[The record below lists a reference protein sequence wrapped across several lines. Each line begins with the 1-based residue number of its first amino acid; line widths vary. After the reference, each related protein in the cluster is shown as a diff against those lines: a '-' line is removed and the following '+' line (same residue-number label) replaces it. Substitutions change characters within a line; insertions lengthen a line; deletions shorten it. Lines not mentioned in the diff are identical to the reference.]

1 MPRPR
6 LRCGSAVS
14 RGAET
19 REAIFA
25 QPDWLRG
32 VPARVGSRR
41 LPQVRV
47 VFAGCGTSFHAAQTG
62 GEAVQALDLVHE
74 RLERADVFVLVS
86 HEGQTPLTLEVAKSY
101 PEVEK
106 WLVTGA
112 VESPLAEFCDE
123 VVEAVGVHLLGRPG
137 EDQCPIRCLL
147 VRV

>member
-1 MPRPR
+1 
-6 LRCGSAVS
+6 
-14 RGAET
+14 
-19 REAIFA
+19 
-25 QPDWLRG
+25 
-32 VPARVGSRR
+32 VGSRR

-123 VVEAVGVHLLGRPG
+123 VVVATPRSNGAGVTPRATPVQSPPSPRSV
-137 EDQCPIRCLL
+137 ERT
-147 VRV
+147 